1 MIASPLTGVVAEV
14 LVGEGAPV
22 RAGAAVLVVEA
33 MKMHH
38 EVVAPEAGVVREL
51 AVAVGEQVAEGQAL
65 FRVEVVADGGGDVA
79 AERDGVGAAG
89 GGASGETARG
99 GVDAAH
105 GGVDGVRA
113 DLAEVLERRWRAG
126 DDAARPGAVAK
137 RRSTGLRTARE
148 NVADLCDPGSF
159 SEYGAL
165 TLAAQRARREL
176 EELIEK
182 TPGDGIVTGIGTVNA
197 ALHGEE
203 AARTAVLAYDYTVL
217 AGTQGI
223 RNHRKTDRLLELAE
237 RHRLPVVLFAEG
249 GGGRPGDTD
258 SSELFHLVVPS
269 FHTFARLS
277 GLVPRVGIVSGRCF
291 AGNAALLGCCDVVI
305 ATPEATIG
313 MGGPAMIEGGGL
325 GSFAPEEV
333 GPVSVQEPNGVV
345 DVVAADEAEAVAV
358 AQRFLAYVQA
368 PGHATA
374 DWRCGDQTRLRE
386 AIPADAKRVHDA
398 RALLALLADEDSVL
412 ELRPRFGRTILTALA
427 RIEGRPVGVIANDPS
442 HLSGAI
448 DADGSDK
455 AARFMQLCD
464 AFGLPLVS
472 LVDTPGF
479 MVGPQSERTAA
490 VRHTSRMFVTAATLS
505 VPVLC
510 VIVRR
515 AFGLGAQAMAGGS
528 LHAPA
533 ITLAWPS
540 GELGAMGVEG
550 AVRLA
555 LRGELAAIA
564 DEAEREQRVKDLVAA
579 VRAQS
584 SALNA
589 ATYFELDDVIDPAD
603 TRARLVATLAATP
616 VPPPDPTSGRRRT
629 MVDAW

>member
-1 MIASPLTGVVAEV
+1 MPDEFRASEAQNPSSIDVTAPLTGVVEELAA
-14 LVGEGAPV
+14 VGTRLAAGAPV
-22 RAGAAVLVVEA
+22 AVLES

-38 EVVAPEAGVVREL
+38 EVPAPVAGTVRSLAVEAGEHVE
-51 AVAVGEQVAEGQAL
+51 EGQPLAL
-65 FRVEVVADGGGDVA
+65 LDATGDTEDAAPAPSGAPASA
-79 AERDGVGAAG
+79 AER
-89 GGASGETARG
+89 
-99 GVDAAH
+99 
-105 GGVDGVRA
+105 A
-113 DLAEVLERRWRAG
+113 DIAEVRERRRLAT
-126 DDAARPGAVAK
+126 DDGARPAAVE
-137 RRSTGLRTARE
+137 RRRASGLRTARE

-165 TLAAQRARREL
+165 ALAAQRARRSEQ
-176 EELIEK
+176 ELIEK
-182 TPGDGIVTGIGTVNA
+182 TPADGIVTGVGAVD
-197 ALHGEE
+197 GR
-203 AARTAVLAYDYTVL
+203 RTAVLAYDYTVL

-258 SSELFHLVVPS
+258 QSELFHLVVPS
-269 FHTFARLS
+269 FHTFGRLS

-333 GPVSVQEPNGVV
+333 GPVSLQEPNGVI

-358 AQRFLAYVQA
+358 AKRFLGYF
-368 PGHATA
+368 GESHAEWSCA
-374 DWRCGDQTRLRE
+374 DQRRLRE
-386 AIPADAKRVHDA
+386 AIPEDPKRTHDA
-398 RALLALLADEDSVL
+398 RALLALLADDDSVL
-412 ELRPRFGRTILTALA
+412 ELRPAFGRTVITALA
-427 RIEGRPVGVIANDPS
+427 RIEGRPVGVIANDPRQ
-442 HLSGAI
+442 LSGAI
-448 DADGSDK
+448 DSDGADK

-479 MVGPQSERTAA
+479 MVGPDSERTAA
-490 VRHTSRMFVTAATLS
+490 VRRTSRMFVTAATVQ
-505 VPVLC
+505 VPFLC

-550 AVRLA
+550 AVKLA
-555 LRGELAAIA
+555 LRGELEQIA
-564 DEAEREQRVKDLVAA
+564 DAAEREQRVKDLVAA

-584 SALNA
+584 SALNL

-603 TRARLVATLAATP
+603 TRTRLVATLAATRI
-616 VPPPDPTSGRRRT
+616 PPPGPDGRRRT
-629 MVDAW
+629 MVDTW

>member
-1 MIASPLTGVVAEV
+1 MLIESPLTGVVAEV
-14 LVGEGAPV
+14 VVAD
-22 RAGAAVLVVEA
+22 GAAVAVDGAVLVIEA

-38 EVVAPEAGVVREL
+38 EVVAPQAGVVREL
-51 AVAVGEQVAEGQAL
+51 AVTVGEQVAEGQAL
-65 FRVEVVADGGGDVA
+65 FRVDTDTAGAEAGA
-79 AERDGVGAAG
+79 AEAAEGEHADPGA
-89 GGASGETARG
+89 
-99 GVDAAH
+99 
-105 GGVDGVRA
+105 VRP
-113 DLAEVLERRWRAG
+113 DLAEALERRRLAT
-126 DDAARPGAVAK
+126 DDGARPAAVAK
-137 RRSTGLRTARE
+137 RHATGLRTARE

-165 TLAAQRARREL
+165 ARAAQRARRTEQ
-176 EELIEK
+176 ELIEK
-182 TPGDGIVTGIGTVNA
+182 TPADGIVTGVGAVD
-197 ALHGEE
+197 G
-203 AARTAVLAYDYTVL
+203 ARVAVLAYDYTVL

-258 SSELFHLVVPS
+258 QSELFHLVVPS
-269 FHTFARLS
+269 FHTFGRLS

-325 GSFAPEEV
+325 GAFAPEEV
-333 GPVSVQEPNGVV
+333 GPVSVQERNGVI
-345 DVVAADEAEAVAV
+345 DVVAADEAEAVSV
-358 AQRFLAYVQA
+358 AKRFLSYFAGPVDDWSC
-368 PGHATA
+368 A
-374 DWRCGDQTRLRE
+374 DQDLLRS
-386 AIPADAKRVHDA
+386 AIPDDPKRVHDA
-398 RALLALLADEDSVL
+398 RALLGLLADDDSVL
-412 ELRPRFGRTILTALA
+412 ELRPAFGRTVITALA
-427 RIEGRPVGVIANDPS
+427 RIEGRPVGVIANDPR
-442 HLSGAI
+442 HLSGAL
-448 DADGSDK
+448 DSDGSDK

-479 MVGPQSERTAA
+479 MVGPESEKTAT
-490 VRHTSRMFVTAATLS
+490 VRHTSRMFVTAATLQ
-505 VPVLC
+505 VPFLC

-533 ITLAWPS
+533 VTLAWPS

-550 AVRLA
+550 AVKLA
-555 LRGELAAIA
+555 LRGELEKIA
-564 DEAEREQRVKDLVAA
+564 DAAEREQRIRDLVAA

-584 SALNA
+584 SALNL
-589 ATYFELDDVIDPAD
+589 ATYFELDDVIDPAE
-603 TRARLVATLAATP
+603 TRTRLVATLAATRI
-616 VPPPDPTSGRRRT
+616 PPPGPDGRRRT

>member
-1 MIASPLTGVVAEV
+1 MLIVSPLTGVVAEV
-14 LVGEGAPV
+14 LAGEGAGV

-38 EVVAPEAGVVREL
+38 EVVAPAAGIVREL

-65 FRVEVVADGGGDVA
+65 FRVEAAQDMHAHAGATGDA
-79 AERDGVGAAG
+79 PPATGAA
-89 GGASGETARG
+89 AIRPE
-99 GVDAAH
+99 
-105 GGVDGVRA
+105 
-113 DLAEVLERRWRAG
+113 LAELRERRRRAQ
-126 DDAARPGAVAK
+126 DDAARPEAVA
-137 RRSTGLRTARE
+137 RRHASGLRTARA

-165 TLAAQRARREL
+165 TLAAQRARRSVDEL
-176 EELIEK
+176 VEK
-182 TPGDGIVTGIGTVNA
+182 TPGDGIVTGVGTVD
-197 ALHGEE
+197 GQ
-203 AARTAVLAYDYTVL
+203 RTAVLAYDYTVL

-269 FHTFARLS
+269 FRTFARLS

-333 GPVSVQEPNGVV
+333 GPVSVQEPNGVI

-358 AQRFLAYVQA
+358 ARRVLACLRPDAPPASWTCADQA
-368 PGHATA
+368 L
-374 DWRCGDQTRLRE
+374 LRE
-386 AIPADAKRVHDA
+386 AIPADPKRVHDA
-398 RALLALLADEDSVL
+398 RALLATLADDDSVL
-412 ELRPRFGRTILTALA
+412 ELRSRFGRTVITALA
-427 RIEGRPVGVIANDPS
+427 RIEGRPVGVIANDPR
-442 HLSGAI
+442 HLSGAL

-455 AARFMQLCD
+455 AARFVQLCD
-464 AFGLPLVS
+464 AFGLPIVS

-479 MVGPQSERTAA
+479 MVGPESERTAA
-490 VRHTSRMFVTAATLS
+490 VRHTARLFLAAATAS
-505 VPVLC
+505 VPFLC

-533 ITLAWPS
+533 VTLAWPS

-564 DEAEREQRVKDLVAA
+564 DEAERERRVRDLVVA
-579 VRAQS
+579 VRANS
-584 SALNA
+584 GALNA

-603 TRARLVATLAATP
+603 TRARLAQTLAA
-616 VPPPDPTSGRRRT
+616 VRVSPPDPATGRRRT

>member
-1 MIASPLTGVVAEV
+1 MLIESPLTGVVAEV
-14 LVGEGAPV
+14 LAGEGAGV

-38 EVVAPEAGVVREL
+38 EVIAPAAGVVREL
-51 AVAVGEQVAEGQAL
+51 AVAVGEQVEEGQAL
-65 FRVEVVADGGGDVA
+65 FRVEAAADGDADGAHAGEPQAAPAPSEAAIRPDLA
-79 AERDGVGAAG
+79 QLAER
-89 GGASGETARG
+89 RR
-99 GVDAAH
+99 
-105 GGVDGVRA
+105 RA
-113 DLAEVLERRWRAG
+113 Q
-126 DDAARPGAVAK
+126 DDAARPDAVA
-137 RRSTGLRTARE
+137 RRHASGLRTARE
-148 NVADLCDPGSF
+148 NVAALCDPGSF

-165 TLAAQRARREL
+165 TLAAQRARRSL

-182 TPGDGIVTGIGTVNA
+182 TPGDGIVVGVGSV
-197 ALHGEE
+197 GGQP
-203 AARTAVLAYDYTVL
+203 TAVLAYDYTVL

-223 RNHRKTDRLLELAE
+223 RNHKKTDRLLELAE

-258 SSELFHLVVPS
+258 SSELFHLIVPT

-333 GPVSVQEPNGVV
+333 GPVDVQEPNGVI

-358 AQRFLAYVQA
+358 ARRFLSYFHGPLAEWSC
-368 PGHATA
+368 A
-374 DWRCGDQTRLRE
+374 DQRLLRE
-386 AIPADAKRVHDA
+386 AIPADPKRVHDA
-398 RALLALLADEDSVL
+398 RALLRTLADTDSAL
-412 ELRPRFGRTILTALA
+412 ELRPRFGRTVITALA
-427 RIEGRPVGVIANDPS
+427 RIEGRPVGVIANDPR
-442 HLSGAI
+442 HLAGAL

-464 AFGLPLVS
+464 AFGLPIVS

-479 MVGPQSERTAA
+479 MVGPESEQTAA
-490 VRHTSRMFVTAATLS
+490 VRHTSRMFLTAATLS
-505 VPVLC
+505 VPFLC

-533 ITLAWPS
+533 LTLAWPT

-564 DEAEREQRVKDLVAA
+564 DDAEREQRVKDLVAA
-579 VRAQS
+579 VRANS

-603 TRARLVATLAATP
+603 TRARLAQALAGVH
-616 VPPPDPTSGRRRT
+616 VPPPDPLTGRRRT